1 MENTMTFKNLTTLNF
16 LPLNEDFS
24 PAQIELLKTF
34 DFHFH
39 VSEKNNVV
47 HNVTFGSWV
56 DSLTSMEKKKL
67 KNTIRMVMKWSCF
80 MARWDFS
87 RVFVALG

>member
-1 MENTMTFKNLTTLNF
+1 MTFKNLTSLNF
-16 LPLNEDFS
+16 LTLSDDFS

-39 VSEKNNVV
+39 TCEKNNVV
-47 HNVTFGSWV
+47 HNVTFGAWV

-67 KNTIRMVMKWSCF
+67 KNTIRSVMIVSSFLIKC
-80 MARWDFS
+80 DLI
-87 RVFVALG
+87 RVFSSI

>member
-1 MENTMTFKNLTTLNF
+1 MTFKSLTTLNF

-39 VSEKNNVV
+39 TCEKNNTMYNVV
-47 HNVTFGSWV
+47 FGAWV
-56 DSLTSMEKKKL
+56 DSLTSLEKKKL
-67 KNTIRMVMKWSCF
+67 KNTIRMVMQYATF
-80 MARWDFS
+80 MTRCDLS